1 MGEKIVPVQ
10 NIWKEKFQLAS
21 LAFCPVLLSLE
32 SPIDVG
38 WLLQQNISPKSTL
51 GMFIKVFNI
60 YIYLFQ
66 GPGMLC
72 FLKRSRAGYL
82 FSGTSLVTQE

>member
-1 MGEKIVPVQ
+1 MGEKIVFVQ
-10 NIWKEKFQLAS
+10 NICKEKFQLAS
-21 LAFCPVLLSLE
+21 FAFCPVLVSLE
-32 SPIDVG
+32 SLINMG

-72 FLKRSRAGYL
+72 FMKRSRGGYFL
-82 FSGTSLVTQE
+82 SGTSLVTQG